1 MNFPQTIIYKFKKN
15 YRRRKQF
22 LYKNGLFKYLNNSSG
37 YVLIIVLLVVSL
49 LVTMSTQFL
58 ATAQTNI
65 NYTRKFN
72 EKLKA
77 TMLAKTG
84 INLATLALK
93 ADKLGLSASILGKQ
107 SVSKDIDCYKDIW
120 ALNFPALP
128 MEDGS
133 VKITI
138 DDENSKIN
146 LSVLANEIV
155 DSTTYYGITQRFFI
169 NMGLPV
175 DYADTI
181 KDWIDIDDTRSPY
194 GAESSDYYLTLPSPY
209 NAKNAAM
216 DSIDELLMI
225 KGITPEIFYGME
237 NDSYE
242 MASNLVDNNKGN
254 IDIDPGFLKDIAST
268 DTLEKFKDTEEPEKF
283 NIAKEKSKILSNY
296 FRVYGERKDFTSDL
310 NKININT
317 ATFRVLSAL
326 TDKMTDDTVREI
338 ISRRLTNPYK
348 NVDEIKDL
356 IDDETIRKNILA
368 VKSYIFKIT
377 AIGTINNTN
386 VKITG
391 VYYRDGNKFLYWS
404 EQ

>member
-1 MNFPQTIIYKFKKN
+1 MNFPHNIIKKFEKN
-15 YRRRKQF
+15 YNKRRKF
-22 LYKNGLFKYLNNSSG
+22 LYVNGLFKYFSNSSG

-49 LVTMSTQFL
+49 LVTMSTEFL

-65 NYTRKFN
+65 NYIRKFN

-77 TMLAKTG
+77 SMLAKAG
-84 INLATLALK
+84 INLATIVLK

-128 MEDGS
+128 LEDGS

-138 DDENSKIN
+138 EDENSKIN

-169 NMGLPV
+169 NMGLPM

-181 KDWIDIDDTRSPY
+181 KDWVDIDDTRSPY

-225 KGITPEIFYGME
+225 KGITPEIFYGMG
-237 NDSYE
+237 NNSYE
-242 MASNLVDNNKGN
+242 MESHLVDNNKGN
-254 IDIDPGFLKDIAST
+254 IDIDMGFLKDIASQ
-268 DTLEKFKDTEEPEKF
+268 DMLEKLKNMDEPEKF
-283 NIAKEKSKILSNY
+283 NIAKEKTKSLTDY
-296 FRVYGERKDFTSDL
+296 FRVYGERKDFTGDL

-317 ATFRVLSAL
+317 ASFRVLSAL

-338 ISRRLTNPYK
+338 IARRLANPYK

-356 IDDETIRKNILA
+356 IDDETIRKNILT

-377 AIGTINNTN
+377 AVGTIYNTN

-391 VYYRDGNKFLYWS
+391 MYYRDGNKFLYWS